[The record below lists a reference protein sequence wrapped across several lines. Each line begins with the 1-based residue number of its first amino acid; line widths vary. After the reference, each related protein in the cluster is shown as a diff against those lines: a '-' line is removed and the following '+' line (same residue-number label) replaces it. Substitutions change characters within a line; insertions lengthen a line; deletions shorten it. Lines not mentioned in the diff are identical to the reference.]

1 MLILAQKLI
10 IKILNFKLVILLE
23 FKIYIKK
30 TFLQNT
36 MLQIGLNRFLSLQKL
51 KILYLGHMLLM
62 ISTENELLELYM
74 KTNCKKQIK
83 KSLELRK

>member
-36 MLQIGLNRFLSLQKL
+36 MFQIGLNRFLSLQKL

>member
-1 MLILAQKLI
+1 MLILAQKLT

-23 FKIYIKK
+23 YQYIYKT
-30 TFLQNT
+30 TFLRNT
-36 MLQIGLNRFLSLQKL
+36 MFQIGLNRFLSLQKL

>member
-10 IKILNFKLVILLE
+10 IKILNFKLLILLE
-23 FKIYIKK
+23 YQYIYKK

-36 MLQIGLNRFLSLQKL
+36 MFQIGLNRFLSLQKL
-51 KILYLGHMLLM
+51 TILYLGHMLLI
-62 ISTENELLELYM
+62 ISMEIELLELYM

-83 KSLELRK
+83 KSFELRK

>member
-30 TFLQNT
+30 TFLQNA
-36 MLQIGLNRFLSLQKL
+36 MFQIGLNRFLSLQKL